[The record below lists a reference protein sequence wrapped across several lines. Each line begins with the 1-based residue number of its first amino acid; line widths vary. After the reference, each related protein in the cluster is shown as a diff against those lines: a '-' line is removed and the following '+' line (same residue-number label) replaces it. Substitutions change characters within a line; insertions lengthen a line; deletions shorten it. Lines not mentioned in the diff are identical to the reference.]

1 MDGMMNTKEVA
12 RLLDRSV
19 QTIHKWVRGGKIPY
33 RRFNGRL
40 YFKADE
46 IEAWIDGMP
55 GLALQQ
61 SGADG
66 DGAGPE
72 ES

>member
-12 RLLDRSV
+12 RLVDRSV
-19 QTIHKWVRGGKIPY
+19 QTIHKWVRAGKIPY

-40 YFKADE
+40 YFMPDE
-46 IEAWIDGMP
+46 IRAWIDGMP
-55 GLALQQ
+55 GLALQ
-61 SGADG
+61 SEGDG
-66 DGAGPE
+66 DGAGSR